1 LVFGLKEIKFKGIL
15 KNWVFNLCQEEVLF
29 KSIKEVLEFAKKK
42 NIEMV
47 DLKFSDLYG
56 RWHHLSLPSSQ
67 LNQNMFKTGVPYDG
81 SSTPGFKSLESGDM
95 VLLSDIST
103 AQLDPFWEV
112 PTLSFICSSAEADS
126 FILFPREPR
135 YIVQK
140 AQKYLLKS
148 GIADKSLWGPEF
160 EFYIFDSVSYKND
173 INMASYIID
182 SNEADWN
189 SGLMVGKNLGH
200 KIPPHSGYEAIPP
213 LDDLFNVRS
222 EMVKL
227 IEESGI
233 KIRYHHHEVGG
244 PGQSEIEIIPEDL
257 TKIGDMSMWIKYLIK
272 MVAKKHNHTVTFM
285 PKPLY
290 NEAGN
295 GMHFHQHLF
304 KNGKP
309 LFYDKNGYGGLSK
322 LALYYIGGLLTHG
335 PALLAF
341 TNPSTNSY
349 KRLVPGFEA
358 PTKLFFSLAN
368 RSAAIRIPKYAYD
381 DPMEK
386 RIEFRPSDAS
396 CNIYLAVVAQ
406 LLAGLDGIKRKIDPT
421 KAGFGPMDKNI
432 FLLPSEEKAKIKS
445 LPSSLKEALEA
456 LEKDCDFLLSSG
468 VFTEDL
474 LETWIDY
481 KLNKEYNEVRN
492 RPHPYEM
499 SLYYD
504 V

>member
-1 LVFGLKEIKFKGIL
+1 MFK
-15 KNWVFNLCQEEVLF
+15 NL
-29 KSIKEVLEFAKKK
+29 KEVLEFARKKK
-42 NIEMV
+42 IEMV
-47 DLKFSDLYG
+47 DLKYSDLFG
-56 RWHHLSLPSSQ
+56 RWHHLSLTVSQ
-67 LNQNMFKTGVPYDG
+67 LNQKMFERGVPYDG
-81 SSTPGFKSLESGDM
+81 SSTPGYKSLECGDM
-95 VLLSDIST
+95 VLLPDIST
-103 AQLDPFWEV
+103 AQLDPFWDM
-112 PTLSFICSSAEADS
+112 PTLSFVCSSAEADS
-126 FILFPREPR
+126 LTLFPREPR
-135 YIVQK
+135 YIVKK

-148 GIADKSLWGPEF
+148 GTADESIWVPEF
-160 EFYIFDSVSYKND
+160 EFYIFDSVNYKND

-189 SGLMVGKNLGH
+189 SSLMAGKNLGH
-200 KIPPHSGYEAIPP
+200 KIPPQGGYEAIPP

-222 EMVKL
+222 EMVSL
-227 IEESGI
+227 IEKSGI
-233 KIRYHHHEVGG
+233 EIRYHHHEVGG
-244 PGQSEIEIIPEDL
+244 PGQSEIEIMPVDFSL
-257 TKIGDMSMWIKYLIK
+257 IGDVSMWIKYLIK
-272 MVAKKHNHTVTFM
+272 MVAKKYNHTVTFM

-304 KNGKP
+304 KKGKP
-309 LFYDKNGYGGLSK
+309 LFYDKNGYAGLSK

-358 PTKLFFSLAN
+358 PVKLFFSLAN
-368 RSAAIRIPKYAYD
+368 RSAAIRIPKYAYN

-386 RIEFRPSDAS
+386 RIEFRPADAS
-396 CNIYLAVVAQ
+396 CNVYLAVTAQ
-406 LLAGLDGIKRKIDPT
+406 LLAGLDGIKKRIDPT
-421 KAGFGPMDKNI
+421 KAGFGPIDRNI
-432 FLLPSEEKAKIKS
+432 FLLTTEEKAKIKN
-445 LPSSLKEALEA
+445 LPSSLKEALDA
-456 LEKDCDFLLSSG
+456 LEKDCEFLLSSG
-468 VFTEDL
+468 VFNEDL

-481 KLNKEYNEVRN
+481 KLNQEYNEVRN

>member
-1 LVFGLKEIKFKGIL
+1 
-15 KNWVFNLCQEEVLF
+15 LF
-29 KSIKEVLEFAKKK
+29 KSIKEVLNFAEKKK
-42 NIEMV
+42 IEMV
-47 DLKFSDLYG
+47 DLKYSDLFG
-56 RWHHLSLPSSQ
+56 RWHHLSLPASQ
-67 LNQNMFKTGVPYDG
+67 LNREMFESGVPYDG

-95 VLLSDIST
+95 VLLPDLST
-103 AQLDPFWEV
+103 VQLDPFWDV

-126 FILFPREPR
+126 LSLFPREPR
-135 YIVQK
+135 CIVQE
-140 AQKYLLKS
+140 AQRYLLKS

-189 SGLMVGKNLGH
+189 SGLMAGKNLGH

-222 EMVKL
+222 EMVRL
-227 IEESGI
+227 IETSGI

-244 PGQSEIEIIPEDL
+244 PGQSEIEIIPVDL
-257 TKIGDMSMWIKYLIK
+257 NAVGDTSMWIKYLIK

-304 KNGKP
+304 KKGKP

-322 LALYYIGGLLTHG
+322 SALYYIGGILRHG

-358 PTKLFFSLAN
+358 PVKLFFSLAN
-368 RSAAIRIPKYAYD
+368 RSAAIRIPKYAYN
-381 DPMEK
+381 DPREK
-386 RIEFRPSDAS
+386 RIEFRPADAS
-396 CNIYLAVVAQ
+396 CNVYLAVAAQ
-406 LLAGLDGIKRKIDPT
+406 LLAGLDGIKMKIDPG
-421 KAGFGPMDKNI
+421 KAGFGPIDKNI
-432 FLLPSEEKAKIKS
+432 FLLPAEERSKIKS
-445 LPSSLKEALEA
+445 LPSSLKESLEA
-456 LEKDCDFLLSSG
+456 LEKDCDFLISTG
-468 VFTEDL
+468 VFSQDL
-474 LETWIDY
+474 LEAWIDH
-481 KLNKEYNEVRN
+481 KLNREYNEVRN
-492 RPHPYEM
+492 RPHPYEI

-504 V
+504 I